1 MASVFPVIGAWWGG
15 NGARIGDGRLI
26 RKGSSSTP
34 FESAAYTV
42 GERKWTVEIT
52 YTSVNSDTQIAMRAN
67 WFLAGKQK
75 TDKQDFITT
84 WNIRAGS
91 NAAVKFEFE
100 LPTNA
105 YPMWTPSIAV
115 PGTAQD
121 ITIHN
126 FNVYETPK
134 PGIEVVA
141 TRALLGVGG
150 SMGLMSF
157 PQARVDDLVVV
168 FYASQFGN
176 TAAKP
181 PIGWA
186 SSYEKNISGRSG
198 YVAIKR
204 ISNSTEA
211 NNVKLHGDAASAAR
225 ERALCFLLRGV
236 KDFHLNPWTAG
247 SPVFKDQTQIHLV
260 AAQYHG
266 NNKTPLV
273 PWQDP
278 SEDRHY
284 STGGASTTESWSSIE
299 AGITK
304 SVKTGT
310 NALGFAWVDLIPEVP
325 EEEKKVVP
333 GVAITEGKDDNPVF
347 IYENGEERPARM
359 RAVPRGYKD
368 IGTMMITRGFLVAHR
383 GGSVSW
389 PEASIRA
396 YTNAVMFG
404 AGALEVSCQKTKDG
418 VWFLNHDRTL
428 QRVDK
433 NAPDTPVTEMTWA
446 DIQKYTTMGEPFMTV
461 EEYFA
466 AYGSSHITVLDP
478 KYSAAEW
485 QELKKFFPSDAH
497 GRIIWK
503 FSIDAGWLAG
513 QWKAD
518 GWKCW
523 GYSYPDHVT
532 DGRINEWHKPW
543 DYIGMSW
550 EASDEV
556 WRRTTAL
563 GKPVWGHICPT
574 RQAYD
579 DALAKGAIGCMVSGV
594 ANIYSESL
602 V

>member
-26 RKGSSSTP
+26 RKGSTSTP

-42 GERKWTVEIT
+42 GDRKWTVEIT
-52 YTSVNSDTQIAMRAN
+52 YTADRDTQLSMRAN
-67 WFLAGKQK
+67 WFEAGKK
-75 TDKQDFITT
+75 TTGKQDFITT
-84 WNIRAGS
+84 WNIRGGT
-91 NAAVKFEFE
+91 NAAIKFDFE
-100 LPTNA
+100 LPNNA

-126 FNVYETPK
+126 FNIYETTK
-134 PGIEVVA
+134 PGIEVVG
-141 TRALLGVGG
+141 TQALLGVGG

-157 PQARVDDLVVV
+157 PQARVDDVVVV

-176 TAAKP
+176 TAARP
-181 PIGWA
+181 PVGWG

-211 NNVKLHGDAASAAR
+211 NNVKLHGDTSSTAR

-278 SEDRHY
+278 SEERHY
-284 STGGASTTESWSSIE
+284 STGGASTTDSWSSIE

-304 SVKTGT
+304 LVKPGT
-310 NALGFAWVDLIPEVP
+310 NAFGFAWIDLLPEVP
-325 EEEKKVVP
+325 EEEQKVVP
-333 GVAITEGKDDNPVF
+333 GVAITEGKLDNPVF
-347 IYENGEERPARM
+347 IYENGKERPATM

-368 IGTMMITRGFLVAHR
+368 IGTMMITRGFLIAHR

-389 PEASIRA
+389 PEASMRA
-396 YTNAVMFG
+396 YTNAVMYG

-433 NAPDTPVTEMTWA
+433 TAPDTPVTEMTWA
-446 DIQKYTTMGEPFMTV
+446 EIKKYTTIGEPFMTV

-485 QELKKFFPSDAH
+485 QDLKKFFPTDAH

-503 FSIDAGWLAG
+503 FSIDAGWLAN
-513 QWKAD
+513 QWKSD

-523 GYSYPDHVT
+523 GYSYPDQVT

-543 DYIGMSW
+543 DYIGMSFD
-550 EASDEV
+550 ASDEV
-556 WRRTTAL
+556 WNRTTAL

-579 DALAKGAIGCMVSGV
+579 DALAKGAVGCMVSGV

>member
-1 MASVFPVIGAWWGG
+1 MASVFPVIGSWWGG

-34 FESAAYTV
+34 FENAAYTV
-42 GERKWTVEIT
+42 GDRKWTVEIT

-67 WFLAGKQK
+67 WFLANKQK

-100 LPTNA
+100 LPTNT

-141 TRALLGVGG
+141 TQALLGVGG

-157 PQARVDDLVVV
+157 PQARVDDVVVV

-176 TAAKP
+176 TAARP
-181 PIGWA
+181 PTGWG

-204 ISNSTEA
+204 ISNSTDA
-211 NNVKLHGDAASAAR
+211 NNVKLHGDMASTAR

-333 GVAITEGKDDNPVF
+333 GVAITEGKLDNPVF

-368 IGTMMITRGFLVAHR
+368 IGTMMITRGFLIAHR

-389 PEASIRA
+389 PEASMRA
-396 YTNAVMFG
+396 YTNSVMYG

-433 NAPDTPVTEMTWA
+433 SAPDTPVTEMTWA
-446 DIQKYTTMGEPFMTV
+446 EIKKYTTIGEPFMTV

-478 KYSAAEW
+478 KYSAAQW
-485 QELKKFFPSDAH
+485 QELKKFFPTDAQ

-503 FSIDAGWLAG
+503 FSIDAGWLAN
-513 QWKAD
+513 QWKSD

-523 GYSYPDHVT
+523 GYSYPDQVT

-543 DYIGMSW
+543 DYIGMTFD
-550 EASDEV
+550 ASDEV

-579 DALAKGAIGCMVSGV
+579 DALAKGAVGCMVSGV

>member
-15 NGARIGDGRLI
+15 NGARVGDGRLI

-34 FESAAYTV
+34 FESNAYPV
-42 GERKWTVEIT
+42 GDRKWTVEIT
-52 YTSVNSDTQIAMRAN
+52 YSADQDTQIAMRAN
-67 WFLAGKQK
+67 WFEAGKK
-75 TDKQDFITT
+75 TTGKQDFITT
-84 WNIRAGS
+84 WNIRGGV
-91 NAAVKFEFE
+91 NAALKFEFE
-100 LPTNA
+100 LPANA
-105 YPMWTPSIAV
+105 YPLWTPSIAV
-115 PGTAQD
+115 PGTAND

-134 PGIEVVA
+134 PGLHVHLASGSGSEANGFGGFRCIGGNTEVGD
-141 TRALLGVGG
+141 LL
-150 SMGLMSF
+150 
-157 PQARVDDLVVV
+157 VV

-176 TAAKP
+176 TKARP
-181 PIGWA
+181 PAGWDFQYTPDA
-186 SSYEKNISGRSG
+186 GGRSG
-198 YVAIKR
+198 YVAVKR
-204 ISNSTEA
+204 CTADDVGATFKFNS
-211 NNVKLHGDAASAAR
+211 DAATNAR
-225 ERALCFLLRGV
+225 ENFVVFSIGGV
-236 KDFHLNPWTAG
+236 SKYTIRQWQPNIPVLNKA
-247 SPVFKDQTQIHLV
+247 KKNLV
-260 AAQYHG
+260 AVQYHAVASRDEPVWYPEG
-266 NNKTPLV
+266 T
-273 PWQDP
+273 DP
-278 SEDRHY
+278 IAKAGKRNRGS
-284 STGGASTTESWSSIE
+284 SWSMTIG
-299 AGITK
+299 AIAN
-304 SVKTGT
+304 SVQDSYG
-310 NALGFAWVDLIPEVP
+310 ARAYAWLELEEENPAPPEV
-325 EEEKKVVP
+325 KIP
-333 GVAITEGKDDNPVF
+333 GVAITEGKTDNPVF
-347 IYENGEERPARM
+347 IYENGEERPATM
-359 RAVPRGYKD
+359 KAVPSGYRD
-368 IGTMMITRGFLVAHR
+368 IYTMIDTRGFLVAHR

-389 PEASIRA
+389 PEASMRA

-428 QRVDK
+428 KRVDPT
-433 NAPDTPVTEMTWA
+433 APDTPVTEMTWA
-446 DIQKYTTMGEPFMTV
+446 DIQKYHTIGEPFMTA

-478 KYSAAEW
+478 KYSATQW
-485 QELKKFFPSDAH
+485 QELKKFFPSDAQ

-503 FSIDAGWLAG
+503 FSIDAGWLAN

-523 GYSYPDHVT
+523 GYSYPDQVT

-543 DYIGMSW
+543 DYVGMSW

-579 DALAKGAIGCMVSGV
+579 DALAKGAVGCMVSGV

>member
-1 MASVFPVIGAWWGG
+1 
-15 NGARIGDGRLI
+15 
-26 RKGSSSTP
+26 
-34 FESAAYTV
+34 
-42 GERKWTVEIT
+42 
-52 YTSVNSDTQIAMRAN
+52 MRAN

-100 LPTNA
+100 LPTNT

-126 FNVYETPK
+126 FNIYETPK

-141 TRALLGVGG
+141 TQALLGVGG

-157 PQARVDDLVVV
+157 PQARVDDIVIV

-176 TAAKP
+176 TAARP

-204 ISNSTEA
+204 ISNSAEA
-211 NNVKLHGDAASAAR
+211 NNVKLHGDTSSTAR

-266 NNKTPLV
+266 GNKTPLV

-310 NALGFAWVDLIPEVP
+310 NALGFAWIDLLPEVP
-325 EEEKKVVP
+325 EEEQKIVP
-333 GVAITEGKDDNPVF
+333 GVAITEGKLDNPVF
-347 IYENGEERPARM
+347 IWENGEERPATM

-368 IGTMMITRGFLVAHR
+368 IGTMMITRGFLIAHR

-389 PEASIRA
+389 PEASMRA
-396 YTNAVMFG
+396 YTNAVMYG

-433 NAPDTPVTEMTWA
+433 TAPDTPVTEMTWA
-446 DIQKYTTMGEPFMTV
+446 EIKKYTTIGEPFMTV

-466 AYGSSHITVLDP
+466 SYGSSHITVLDP
-478 KYSAAEW
+478 KYSAAQW
-485 QELKKFFPSDAH
+485 QELKKFFPTDAH

-503 FSIDAGWLAG
+503 FSIDAGWLAN
-513 QWKAD
+513 QWKSD

-523 GYSYPDHVT
+523 GYSYPDQVT

-579 DALAKGAIGCMVSGV
+579 DALAKGAVGCMVSGV

>member
-15 NGARIGDGRLI
+15 NGARVGDGRLI

-42 GERKWTVEIT
+42 GDRKWTVEIT
-52 YTSVNSDTQIAMRAN
+52 YTADRDTQLAMRVN
-67 WFLAGKQK
+67 WFQAGKQK

-84 WNIRAGS
+84 WNIRGGT
-91 NAAVKFEFE
+91 NAAIKFDFE
-100 LPTNA
+100 LPNNA

-126 FNVYETPK
+126 FNIYETPK
-134 PGIEVVA
+134 PGIEVIA
-141 TRALLGVGG
+141 TQALLGVGG

-157 PQARVDDLVVV
+157 PQARVDDVVVV

-176 TAAKP
+176 TAARP
-181 PIGWA
+181 PLGWG

-211 NNVKLHGDAASAAR
+211 NNVKLHGDTTSTAR

-266 NNKTPLV
+266 NNKTPIV
-273 PWQDP
+273 PWQGP
-278 SEDRHY
+278 SEERHY

-304 SVKTGT
+304 SVKAGT
-310 NALGFAWVDLIPEVP
+310 NAHGFAWVDLLPEVP
-325 EEEKKVVP
+325 EEEQKVVP
-333 GVAITEGKDDNPVF
+333 GVAITEGKLDNPVF
-347 IYENGEERPARM
+347 IYENGEERPATM
-359 RAVPRGYKD
+359 KAVPRGYKD
-368 IGTMMITRGFLVAHR
+368 IGTMMITRGFLIAHR

-389 PEASIRA
+389 PEASMRA
-396 YTNAVMFG
+396 YTNAVMYG

-428 QRVDK
+428 QRVDAT
-433 NAPDTPVTEMTWA
+433 APDTPVTEMTWA
-446 DIQKYTTMGEPFMTV
+446 DIQKYHTIGEPFMTV
-461 EEYFA
+461 EEYFS

-478 KYSAAEW
+478 KYSAVQW
-485 QELKKFFPSDAH
+485 QELKKFFPTDAQ

-503 FSIDAGWLAG
+503 FSIDAGWLAN
-513 QWKAD
+513 QWKSD

-523 GYSYPDHVT
+523 GYSYPDQVT

-556 WRRTTAL
+556 WNRTTAL

>member
-52 YTSVNSDTQIAMRAN
+52 YTSANSDTQIAMRAN

-115 PGTAQD
+115 PSTAQD

-126 FNVYETPK
+126 FNVYESPK
-134 PGIEVVA
+134 PGVEVVA
-141 TRALLGVGG
+141 TQALLGVGG

-204 ISNSTEA
+204 IANSTEA
-211 NNVKLHGDAASAAR
+211 NNVKLHGDTVSTAR

-247 SPVFKDQTQIHLV
+247 SPVFKDQTQVHLV

-266 NNKTPLV
+266 NNKTPIV

-278 SEDRHY
+278 SEERHY

-347 IYENGEERPARM
+347 IYENGEERPATM

-368 IGTMMITRGFLVAHR
+368 IGTMMITRGFLIAHR

-433 NAPDTPVTEMTWA
+433 TAPDTPVTEMTWA

-478 KYSAAEW
+478 KYSAIQW

-503 FSIDAGWLAG
+503 FSVDAGWLAN

-523 GYSYPDHVT
+523 GYSYPDQVT

-543 DYIGMSW
+543 DYVGMTFD
-550 EASDEV
+550 ASDEV

-574 RQAYD
+574 RDAYD
-579 DALAKGAIGCMVSGV
+579 QAMAKGAIGCMVSGV

>member
-1 MASVFPVIGAWWGG
+1 MASVFPVIGTWWGG

-42 GERKWTVEIT
+42 GDRKWTVEIT
-52 YTSVNSDTQIAMRAN
+52 YTADRDTQLAMRAN
-67 WFLAGKQK
+67 WFQAGKQK

-84 WNIRAGS
+84 WNIRGGT
-91 NAAVKFEFE
+91 NAAIKFDFE
-100 LPTNA
+100 LPNNA

-126 FNVYETPK
+126 FNIYETPK
-134 PGIEVVA
+134 PGIEVVS
-141 TRALLGVGG
+141 TQALLGVGG

-157 PQARVDDLVVV
+157 PQARVDDVVVV

-176 TAAKP
+176 TAARP
-181 PIGWA
+181 PIGWG

-211 NNVKLHGDAASAAR
+211 NNVKLHGDTTSTAR

-310 NALGFAWVDLIPEVP
+310 NALGFAWVDLTPEVP

-333 GVAITEGKDDNPVF
+333 GVAITEGKVDNPVF
-347 IYENGEERPARM
+347 IYENGEERPATM

-368 IGTMMITRGFLVAHR
+368 IGTMMITRGFLIAHR

-389 PEASIRA
+389 PEASMRA
-396 YTNAVMFG
+396 YTNSVMFG

-433 NAPDTPVTEMTWA
+433 SAPDTPVTEMTWTE
-446 DIQKYTTMGEPFMTV
+446 IQKYHTIGEPFMTV

-466 AYGSSHITVLDP
+466 SYGSSHITVLDP
-478 KYSAAEW
+478 KYSAAQW
-485 QELKKFFPSDAH
+485 QGLKKFFPSDAH
-497 GRIIWK
+497 GRIVWK

-523 GYSYPDHVT
+523 GYSYPDQVT

-543 DYIGMSW
+543 DYVGMSW
-550 EASDEV
+550 EASDDV
-556 WRRTTAL
+556 WRRTIAL
-563 GKPVWGHICPT
+563 GKPVWAHICPT
-574 RQAYD
+574 RDAYD
-579 DALAKGAIGCMVSGV
+579 QALAKGAIGCMVSGV

>member
-42 GERKWTVEIT
+42 GERKWTAEIT

-67 WFLAGKQK
+67 WFLANKQK
-75 TDKQDFITT
+75 ADKQDFITT

-100 LPTNA
+100 LPENT
-105 YPMWTPSIAV
+105 YPMWTPSITV

-141 TRALLGVGG
+141 TQALLGVGG

-157 PQARVDDLVVV
+157 TQARVDDVVVV

-176 TAAKP
+176 TAARP
-181 PIGWA
+181 PVGWG

-211 NNVKLHGDAASAAR
+211 NNVKLHGDTTSTAR

-310 NALGFAWVDLIPEVP
+310 NALGFAWVDLLPEVP
-325 EEEKKVVP
+325 EEEQKIVP
-333 GVAITEGKDDNPVF
+333 GVAITEGKLDNHVF
-347 IYENGEERPARM
+347 IYENGEERPATM
-359 RAVPRGYKD
+359 KAVPRGYKD

-389 PEASIRA
+389 PEASMRA
-396 YTNAVMFG
+396 YTNSVMFG

-433 NAPDTPVTEMTWA
+433 TAPATPVTEMTWA
-446 DIQKYTTMGEPFMTV
+446 EIQKYTTIGEPFVTV

-523 GYSYPDHVT
+523 GYSYPDQVT

-543 DYIGMSW
+543 DYVGMSW

-556 WRRTTAL
+556 WRRTLAL
-563 GKPVWGHICPT
+563 GKPVWAHICPT
-574 RQAYD
+574 RDAYD
-579 DALAKGAIGCMVSGV
+579 QGLAKGAIGCMVSGV

>member
-42 GERKWTVEIT
+42 GDRKWTVEIT
-52 YTSVNSDTQIAMRAN
+52 YTADRDTQLAMRAN
-67 WFLAGKQK
+67 WFQAGKQK

-84 WNIRAGS
+84 WNIRGGT
-91 NAAVKFEFE
+91 NAAIKFDFE
-100 LPTNA
+100 LPNNA

-121 ITIHN
+121 LTIHN

-141 TRALLGVGG
+141 TQALLGVGG

-157 PQARVDDLVVV
+157 PQARVDDVVVV

-176 TAAKP
+176 TAARP
-181 PIGWA
+181 PVGWG

-204 ISNSTEA
+204 IANSTEA
-211 NNVKLHGDAASAAR
+211 NNVKLHGDMASTAR

-310 NALGFAWVDLIPEVP
+310 NALGFAWVDLLPEVP

-333 GVAITEGKDDNPVF
+333 GVAITEGKVDNPVF
-347 IYENGEERPARM
+347 IYENGEERPATM
-359 RAVPRGYKD
+359 KAVPRGYKD
-368 IGTMMITRGFLVAHR
+368 IGTMMITRGFLIAHR

-389 PEASIRA
+389 PEASMRA
-396 YTNAVMFG
+396 YTNAVMYG

-433 NAPDTPVTEMTWA
+433 SAPDTPVTEMTWA
-446 DIQKYTTMGEPFMTV
+446 EIKKYTTIGEPFMTV

-485 QELKKFFPSDAH
+485 QDLKKFFPTDAQ

-503 FSIDAGWLAG
+503 FSIDAGWLAN

-523 GYSYPDHVT
+523 GYSYPDQVT

-563 GKPVWGHICPT
+563 GKPVWAHICST

-579 DALAKGAIGCMVSGV
+579 DGLAKGAIGCMVSGV

>member
-1 MASVFPVIGAWWGG
+1 MASVFPVIGSWWGG
-15 NGARIGDGRLI
+15 NGARVGDGRLI

-34 FESAAYTV
+34 FESSAYTV

-52 YTSVNSDTQIAMRAN
+52 YSADQDTQIAMRAN
-67 WFLAGKQK
+67 WFEAGNK
-75 TDKQDFITT
+75 TTGKQDFITT
-84 WNIRAGS
+84 WNIRGGDNSAI
-91 NAAVKFEFE
+91 KFEFE

-105 YPMWTPSIAV
+105 YPLWAPSIAV
-115 PGTAQD
+115 PGTAND

-126 FNVYETPK
+126 FNAYETPK
-134 PGIEVVA
+134 PGLKVNLSGGRGSESNGFG
-141 TRALLGVGG
+141 TYYLLGSRAKVG
-150 SMGLMSF
+150 
-157 PQARVDDLVVV
+157 DLLVV
-168 FYASQFGN
+168 FYASQYGS
-176 TAAKP
+176 TKARP
-181 PIGWA
+181 PAGWDFKYTSDA
-186 SSYEKNISGRSG
+186 GGRSG
-198 YVAIKR
+198 YIAVKRCTQEDLDKNIKF
-204 ISNSTEA
+204 NSDSPT
-211 NNVKLHGDAASAAR
+211 DAR
-225 ERALCFLLRGV
+225 ENFILYSIEGV
-236 KDFHLNPWTAG
+236 SNYT
-247 SPVFKDQTQIHLV
+247 IHQWQPSIPTLDTSKKNLV
-260 AAQYHG
+260 AVQYHA
-266 NNKTPLV
+266 
-273 PWQDP
+273 
-278 SEDRHY
+278 Y
-284 STGGASTTESWSSIE
+284 SSTKEPVWYPPEAQNVTTGGNRVTNGSWSLTIG
-299 AGITK
+299 AIAN
-304 SVKTGT
+304 SVKETFG
-310 NALGFAWVDLIPEVP
+310 ARAYAWVEL
-325 EEEKKVVP
+325 EESNPVQPKPQAP
-333 GVAITEGKDDNPVF
+333 GVEVVGSATTNLVF
-347 IYENGEERPARM
+347 VYQNGEERPATM
-359 RAVPRGYKD
+359 RAVPLGYKD
-368 IGTMMITRGFLVAHR
+368 IGTMMITRGFLIAHR

-389 PEASIRA
+389 PEASMRA

-428 QRVDK
+428 KRVDST
-433 NAPDTPVTEMTWA
+433 APDTPVTEMTWA
-446 DIQKYTTMGEPFMTV
+446 DIQKYHTIGEPFMTV

-478 KYSAAEW
+478 KYSAAQW
-485 QELKKFFPSDAH
+485 QELKKFFPTDAQ

-503 FSIDAGWLAG
+503 FSIDAGWLAN
-513 QWKAD
+513 QWKSD

-579 DALAKGAIGCMVSGV
+579 DSLAKGAIGCMVSGV

>member
-1 MASVFPVIGAWWGG
+1 MASVFPVIGAWWGS
-15 NGARIGDGRLI
+15 NGARVGDGRLI

-34 FESAAYTV
+34 FESSAYTV
-42 GERKWTVEIT
+42 GERKWTAEIT
-52 YTSVNSDTQIAMRAN
+52 YSADQDTQIAMRAN
-67 WFLAGKQK
+67 WFEANKQK
-75 TDKQDFITT
+75 TDKQDFIAT

-91 NAAVKFEFE
+91 NAAIKFEFE

-141 TRALLGVGG
+141 TQALLGVGG

-157 PQARVDDLVVV
+157 PQARVDDIVVV

-176 TAAKP
+176 TAARP
-181 PIGWA
+181 PIGWG

-211 NNVKLHGDAASAAR
+211 NNVKLHGDTSSTAR

-266 NNKTPLV
+266 NNKTPIV

-278 SEDRHY
+278 SEERHY
-284 STGGASTTESWSSIE
+284 STGGASTTDSWSSIE

-310 NALGFAWVDLIPEVP
+310 NAFGFAWVDLLPEVP
-325 EEEKKVVP
+325 EEEQKVVP
-333 GVAITEGKDDNPVF
+333 GVAITEGKPDNPVF
-347 IYENGEERPARM
+347 IYENGEERPATM
-359 RAVPRGYKD
+359 KAVPRGYKD
-368 IGTMMITRGFLVAHR
+368 IGTMMITRGFLIAHR

-389 PEASIRA
+389 PEASMRA
-396 YTNAVMFG
+396 YTNSVMYG

-433 NAPDTPVTEMTWA
+433 SAPDTPVTEMTWA
-446 DIQKYTTMGEPFMTV
+446 EIQKYTTIGEPFMTV

-485 QELKKFFPSDAH
+485 QELKKFFPTDAQ

-503 FSIDAGWLAG
+503 FSIDAGWLAN
-513 QWKAD
+513 QWKSD

-579 DALAKGAIGCMVSGV
+579 DSLAKGAVGCMVSGV

>member
-34 FESAAYTV
+34 FENAAYTV
-42 GERKWTVEIT
+42 GDRKWTAEIT

-67 WFLAGKQK
+67 WFLANKQK

-105 YPMWTPSIAV
+105 YQMWTPSIAV

-134 PGIEVVA
+134 PGVEVVA
-141 TRALLGVGG
+141 TQAILGVGG

-157 PQARVDDLVVV
+157 PQARVDDVVVV

-176 TAAKP
+176 TAARP
-181 PIGWA
+181 PVGWG

-211 NNVKLHGDAASAAR
+211 NNIKLHGDTTSTAR

-310 NALGFAWVDLIPEVP
+310 NAHGFAWVDLLPEVS

-333 GVAITEGKDDNPVF
+333 GVAIAEGKTDNPVF
-347 IYENGEERPARM
+347 IYENGEERPAMM

-368 IGTMMITRGFLVAHR
+368 IGTMMITRGFLIAHR

-433 NAPDTPVTEMTWA
+433 TAPNTPVTEMTWA
-446 DIQKYTTMGEPFMTV
+446 EIKKYTTIGEPFMTV

-485 QELKKFFPSDAH
+485 QDLKKFFPTDAH

-503 FSIDAGWLAG
+503 FSIDAGWLAN
-513 QWKAD
+513 QWKSD

-523 GYSYPDHVT
+523 GYSYPDQVT

-543 DYIGMSW
+543 DYVGMTFD
-550 EASDEV
+550 ASDEV
-556 WRRTTAL
+556 WRRTTTL

-574 RQAYD
+574 RDAYD
-579 DALAKGAIGCMVSGV
+579 QAMAKGAIGCMVSGV

>member
-42 GERKWTVEIT
+42 GERKWTAEIT
-52 YTSVNSDTQIAMRAN
+52 YTSAMSDTQLAMRAN
-67 WFLAGKQK
+67 WFLANKQK

-100 LPTNA
+100 LPVNT

-134 PGIEVVA
+134 PGVEVVA
-141 TRALLGVGG
+141 TQALLGVGG

-211 NNVKLHGDAASAAR
+211 NNVKLHGDMASTAR

-247 SPVFKDQTQIHLV
+247 SPVFKDQTQLHLV

-266 NNKTPLV
+266 NNKTPIV

-347 IYENGEERPARM
+347 IYENGEERPATM

-368 IGTMMITRGFLVAHR
+368 IGTMMITRGFLIAHR

-433 NAPDTPVTEMTWA
+433 TAPDTPVTEMTWA

-478 KYSAAEW
+478 KYSAVQW

-503 FSIDAGWLAG
+503 FSVDAGWLAN

-523 GYSYPDHVT
+523 GYSYPDQVT

-543 DYIGMSW
+543 DYVGMTFD
-550 EASDEV
+550 ASDEV

-574 RQAYD
+574 RDAYD
-579 DALAKGAIGCMVSGV
+579 QAMAKGAIGCMVSGV

>member
-1 MASVFPVIGAWWGG
+1 M
-15 NGARIGDGRLI
+15 N
-26 RKGSSSTP
+26 T
-34 FESAAYTV
+34 
-42 GERKWTVEIT
+42 
-52 YTSVNSDTQIAMRAN
+52 
-67 WFLAGKQK
+67 
-75 TDKQDFITT
+75 
-84 WNIRAGS
+84 
-91 NAAVKFEFE
+91 
-100 LPTNA
+100 

-141 TRALLGVGG
+141 TKALLGVGG

-157 PQARVDDLVVV
+157 PQARVNDVVVV

-176 TAAKP
+176 TAARP
-181 PIGWA
+181 PIGWG

-211 NNVKLHGDAASAAR
+211 NNVKLHGDTASTAR

-247 SPVFKDQTQIHLV
+247 SPVFNDQTQIHLV

-278 SEDRHY
+278 SEERHY

-310 NALGFAWVDLIPEVP
+310 NAFGFAWVDLLPEVP
-325 EEEKKVVP
+325 EEEQKIVP
-333 GVAITEGKDDNPVF
+333 GVAITEGKLDNPVF
-347 IYENGEERPARM
+347 IYENGEERPATM
-359 RAVPRGYKD
+359 KAVPRGYKD
-368 IGTMMITRGFLVAHR
+368 IGTMMITRGFLIAHR

-389 PEASIRA
+389 PEASMRA
-396 YTNAVMFG
+396 YTNSVMYG

-433 NAPDTPVTEMTWA
+433 TAPATPVTEMTWA
-446 DIQKYTTMGEPFMTV
+446 EIQRYTTIGEPFMTV

-485 QELKKFFPSDAH
+485 QELKKFFPSDAQ

-503 FSIDAGWLAG
+503 FSIDAGWLVN
-513 QWKAD
+513 QWKSD

-563 GKPVWGHICPT
+563 GKPVWAHICPT

-579 DALAKGAIGCMVSGV
+579 DGLAKGAIGCMVSGV

>member
-15 NGARIGDGRLI
+15 SGARVGDGRLV

-34 FESAAYTV
+34 FESSAYTV
-42 GERKWTVEIT
+42 GDRKWTVEIT
-52 YTSVNSDTQIAMRAN
+52 YSADQDTQIAMRAN
-67 WFLAGKQK
+67 WFEVGKK
-75 TDKQDFITT
+75 TTGKQDFITT
-84 WNIRAGS
+84 WNIRGGV
-91 NAAVKFEFE
+91 NAALKFEFE

-105 YPMWTPSIAV
+105 YPLWTPSIAV
-115 PGTAQD
+115 PGTAND

-141 TRALLGVGG
+141 TQSILGTGG
-150 SMGLMSF
+150 NMGLLSF
-157 PQARVDDLVVV
+157 PQAKVDDLVVV

-181 PIGWA
+181 PLRWA
-186 SSYEKNISGRSG
+186 SSVEKNVNGRSG

-204 ISNSTEA
+204 VTNVSEVT
-211 NNVKLHGDAASAAR
+211 NVKLHGDTTTTAR

-236 KDFHLNPWTAG
+236 KDFYPNGWTAG
-247 SPVFKDQTQIHLV
+247 TPVFQNEKFIHLV

-266 NNKTPLV
+266 NNKTPLD

-304 SVKTGT
+304 TVKHGT
-310 NALGFAWVDLIPEVP
+310 NALGFAWVDLIPLAE
-325 EEEKKVVP
+325 EEEKKVVH
-333 GVAITEGKDDNPVF
+333 GVAIAEGKTDNPVF
-347 IYENGEERPARM
+347 IYENGEERPATM

-368 IGTMMITRGFLVAHR
+368 IGTMMITRGFLIAHR

-389 PEASIRA
+389 PEASMRA

-428 QRVDK
+428 KRVDPT
-433 NAPDTPVTEMTWA
+433 APDTPVTEMTWA
-446 DIQKYTTMGEPFMTV
+446 DIQKYHTIGEPFMTV

-478 KYSAAEW
+478 KYSATEW
-485 QELKKFFPSDAH
+485 QDLKKFFPTDAH

-503 FSIDAGWLAG
+503 FSIDAGWLAN

-523 GYSYPDHVT
+523 GYSYPDQVT

-556 WRRTTAL
+556 WRQTIAL

-574 RQAYD
+574 RDAYD
-579 DALAKGAIGCMVSGV
+579 QAMAKGAIGCMVSGV

>member
-1 MASVFPVIGAWWGG
+1 MASVFPVIGSWWGG
-15 NGARIGDGRLI
+15 NGARVGDGRLL

-34 FESAAYTV
+34 FESSAYTV

-52 YTSVNSDTQIAMRAN
+52 YSADQDTQIAMRAN
-67 WFLAGKQK
+67 WFEAGKK
-75 TDKQDFITT
+75 TTGKQDFITT
-84 WNIRAGS
+84 WNIRGGA
-91 NAAVKFEFE
+91 NAALRFDFE
-100 LPTNA
+100 LPANA
-105 YPMWTPSIAV
+105 YPLWTPSIAV
-115 PGTAQD
+115 PGTAND

-141 TRALLGVGG
+141 AQSLLGVGG

-186 SSYEKNISGRSG
+186 SSVEKNVSGRSG
-198 YVAIKR
+198 YIAIKR

-211 NNVKLHGDAASAAR
+211 NNVKLHGDTTTTAR

-236 KDFHLNPWTAG
+236 KDFFINPWTSG
-247 SPVFKDQTQIHLV
+247 TPILKDDTHIHLV

-278 SEDRHY
+278 SEKRHY

-299 AGITK
+299 AGITNN
-304 SVKTGT
+304 VKQGT
-310 NALGFAWVDLIPEVP
+310 NALGFAWVDLTPLVEEVP
-325 EEEKKVVP
+325 QKVVP
-333 GVAITEGKDDNPVF
+333 GVAITEGKLDNPVF
-347 IYENGEERPARM
+347 IYENGEERPVTM
-359 RAVPRGYKD
+359 KAVPRGYKD
-368 IGTMMITRGFLVAHR
+368 IGTMMITRGFLIAHR

-433 NAPDTPVTEMTWA
+433 TAPSTPVTEMTWA
-446 DIQKYTTMGEPFMTV
+446 EIQKYTTVGEPFVTV

-503 FSIDAGWLAG
+503 FSIDAGWLVN
-513 QWKAD
+513 QWKSD

-523 GYSYPDHVT
+523 GYSYPDQVT

-579 DALAKGAIGCMVSGV
+579 DALAKGAVGCMVSGV

>member
-1 MASVFPVIGAWWGG
+1 MASVFPVIGNWWGG
-15 NGARIGDGRLI
+15 NGARVGDGRLI

-34 FESAAYTV
+34 FESSAYTV
-42 GERKWTVEIT
+42 GDRKWTVEIT
-52 YTSVNSDTQIAMRAN
+52 YSADQDTQIAMRAN
-67 WFLAGKQK
+67 WFEAGKK
-75 TDKQDFITT
+75 TTGKQDFITT
-84 WNIRAGS
+84 WNVRGGA
-91 NAAVKFEFE
+91 NAALRFEFE

-105 YPMWTPSIAV
+105 YPLWTPSIAV
-115 PGTAQD
+115 PSTAND

-126 FNVYETPK
+126 FNIYETPK
-134 PGIEVVA
+134 PGLKVNLSGGRGSEA
-141 TRALLGVGG
+141 NGFGTYFLLGSRAKVG
-150 SMGLMSF
+150 
-157 PQARVDDLVVV
+157 DLLVV

-176 TAAKP
+176 TKARP
-181 PIGWA
+181 PAGWDFKYTSDA
-186 SSYEKNISGRSG
+186 GGRSG
-198 YVAIKR
+198 YIAIKR
-204 ISNSTEA
+204 CTQEDLDQNIKFNSDSPTEA
-211 NNVKLHGDAASAAR
+211 RENFILYSIEGVSSYTIHQWQPGIPTLDAS
-225 ERALCFLLRGV
+225 
-236 KDFHLNPWTAG
+236 KKN
-247 SPVFKDQTQIHLV
+247 LV
-260 AAQYHG
+260 AVQYHAYSSTKEPVWYPPEAQYI
-266 NNKTPLV
+266 T
-273 PWQDP
+273 
-278 SEDRHY
+278 
-284 STGGASTTESWSSIE
+284 TGGKRVTNGPWSLIIG
-299 AGITK
+299 AMAN
-304 SVKTGT
+304 SVKATFG
-310 NALGFAWVDLIPEVP
+310 ARAYAWVEL
-325 EEEKKVVP
+325 EESNPVQPKPQVP
-333 GVAITEGKDDNPVF
+333 GVEVVGSATSNLVF
-347 IYENGEERPARM
+347 IYQNGEERPATM

-368 IGTMMITRGFLVAHR
+368 IGTMMITRGFLIAHR

-389 PEASIRA
+389 PEASMRA

-433 NAPDTPVTEMTWA
+433 SAPDTPVTEMTWA
-446 DIQKYTTMGEPFMTV
+446 EIKKYTTIGEPFMTV

-466 AYGSSHITVLDP
+466 SYGSSHITVLDP
-478 KYSAAEW
+478 KYSATEW
-485 QELKKFFPSDAH
+485 QELKKFFPTDAH

-523 GYSYPDHVT
+523 GYSYPDQVT

-579 DALAKGAIGCMVSGV
+579 DALAKGAVGCMVSGV

>member
-15 NGARIGDGRLI
+15 NGARVGDGRLI

-42 GERKWTVEIT
+42 GDRKWTVEIT
-52 YTSVNSDTQIAMRAN
+52 YTADRDTQLAMRVN
-67 WFLAGKQK
+67 WFQAGKQK

-84 WNIRAGS
+84 WNIRGGT
-91 NAAVKFEFE
+91 NAAIKFDFE
-100 LPTNA
+100 LPNNA

-126 FNVYETPK
+126 FNIYETPK
-134 PGIEVVA
+134 PGIEVIA
-141 TRALLGVGG
+141 TQALLGVGG

-157 PQARVDDLVVV
+157 PQARVDDVVVV

-176 TAAKP
+176 TAARP
-181 PIGWA
+181 PLGWG

-211 NNVKLHGDAASAAR
+211 NNVKLHGDTTSTAR

-266 NNKTPLV
+266 NNKTPIV
-273 PWQDP
+273 PWQGP
-278 SEDRHY
+278 SEERHY

-304 SVKTGT
+304 SVKAGT
-310 NALGFAWVDLIPEVP
+310 NAHGFAWVDLLPEVP
-325 EEEKKVVP
+325 EEEQKVVP
-333 GVAITEGKDDNPVF
+333 GVAITEGKLDNPVF
-347 IYENGEERPARM
+347 IYENGEERPATM
-359 RAVPRGYKD
+359 KAVPRGYKD
-368 IGTMMITRGFLVAHR
+368 IGTMMITRGFLIAHR

-389 PEASIRA
+389 PEASMRA
-396 YTNAVMFG
+396 YTNAVMYG

-428 QRVDK
+428 QRVDST
-433 NAPDTPVTEMTWA
+433 APDTPVTEMTWA
-446 DIQKYTTMGEPFMTV
+446 DIQKYHTIGEPFMTV
-461 EEYFA
+461 EEYFS

-478 KYSAAEW
+478 KYSAVQW
-485 QELKKFFPSDAH
+485 QELKKFFPTDAQ

-503 FSIDAGWLAG
+503 FSIDAGWLAN
-513 QWKAD
+513 QWKSD

-523 GYSYPDHVT
+523 GYSYPDQVT

-556 WRRTTAL
+556 WNRTTAL

>member
-1 MASVFPVIGAWWGG
+1 MDSVFPVIGAWWGG
-15 NGARIGDGRLI
+15 NGARVGDGRLI

-52 YTSVNSDTQIAMRAN
+52 YSADNDTQLAMRAN
-67 WFLAGKQK
+67 WFEAGKK
-75 TDKQDFITT
+75 TTGKQDFITT
-84 WNIRAGS
+84 WNIRGGA
-91 NAAVKFEFE
+91 NAAIKFEFG

-105 YPMWTPSIAV
+105 YPLWTPSIAV
-115 PGTAQD
+115 PGTAND

-126 FNVYETPK
+126 FNIYETPK
-134 PGIEVVA
+134 PGLHVHLASGSGSEANGFGTFRFVASTTEVGD
-141 TRALLGVGG
+141 LL
-150 SMGLMSF
+150 
-157 PQARVDDLVVV
+157 VV

-176 TAAKP
+176 TKARP
-181 PIGWA
+181 PSGWDFQYTSDA
-186 SSYEKNISGRSG
+186 GGRSG
-198 YVAIKR
+198 YVAVKR
-204 ISNSTEA
+204 CTADDVGATFKFNSDDTT
-211 NNVKLHGDAASAAR
+211 NAR
-225 ERALCFLLRGV
+225 ENFVVFAIGGVSNYKIHQWQPGIPAL
-236 KDFHLNPWTAG
+236 KSDKKN
-247 SPVFKDQTQIHLV
+247 LV
-260 AAQYHG
+260 AVQYHAVASRYEPVWYPPG
-266 NNKTPLV
+266 T
-273 PWQDP
+273 DP
-278 SEDRHY
+278 IAR
-284 STGGASTTESWSSIE
+284 GGKRNRGTSWSMTIG
-299 AGITK
+299 AVAN
-304 SVKTGT
+304 SVKESYGARAYAWLELEET
-310 NALGFAWVDLIPEVP
+310 NPAPPEINI
-325 EEEKKVVP
+325 P
-333 GVAITEGKDDNPVF
+333 GVEIHDVGSSNPV
-347 IYENGEERPARM
+347 YVYHNGELSPASM
-359 RAVPRGYKD
+359 RAVPMGYRD
-368 IGTMMITRGFLVAHR
+368 IFTMIDTHGFLIAHR

-433 NAPDTPVTEMTWA
+433 SAPDTPVTEMTWA
-446 DIQKYTTMGEPFMTV
+446 EIQKFTTIGEPFMTV

-478 KYSAAEW
+478 KYSAVQWE
-485 QELKKFFPSDAH
+485 ELKKFFPSDAH

-503 FSIDAGWLAG
+503 FSIDAGWLAN
-513 QWKAD
+513 QWKSD

-523 GYSYPDHVT
+523 GYSYPDQVT

-543 DYIGMSW
+543 DYIGMAFD
-550 EASDEV
+550 ASDEV
-556 WRRTTAL
+556 WNRTTAI

-579 DALAKGAIGCMVSGV
+579 DALAKGAVGCMVSGV

>member
-15 NGARIGDGRLI
+15 NGARVGDGRLI

-34 FESAAYTV
+34 FESNAYQV
-42 GERKWTVEIT
+42 GDRKWTVEIT
-52 YTSVNSDTQIAMRAN
+52 YSADQDTQIAMRAN
-67 WFLAGKQK
+67 WFEAGKK
-75 TDKQDFITT
+75 TTGKQDFITT
-84 WNIRAGS
+84 WNIRGGV
-91 NAAVKFEFE
+91 NAALKFEFE
-100 LPTNA
+100 LPANA
-105 YPMWTPSIAV
+105 YPLWTPSIAV
-115 PGTAQD
+115 PGTAND

-134 PGIEVVA
+134 PGLHVHLASGSGSEANGFGGFRFIGGNAEVGD
-141 TRALLGVGG
+141 LL
-150 SMGLMSF
+150 
-157 PQARVDDLVVV
+157 VV

-176 TAAKP
+176 TKARP
-181 PIGWA
+181 PAGWDFQYTPDA
-186 SSYEKNISGRSG
+186 GGRSG
-198 YVAIKR
+198 YVAVKR
-204 ISNSTEA
+204 CTADDVGATFKFNS
-211 NNVKLHGDAASAAR
+211 DAATNAR
-225 ERALCFLLRGV
+225 ENFVVFSIGGV
-236 KDFHLNPWTAG
+236 SKYTIRQWQPNIPVLNKA
-247 SPVFKDQTQIHLV
+247 KKNLV
-260 AAQYHG
+260 AVQYHAVASRDEPVWYPEG
-266 NNKTPLV
+266 T
-273 PWQDP
+273 DP
-278 SEDRHY
+278 IAKAGKRNRGS
-284 STGGASTTESWSSIE
+284 SWSMTIG
-299 AGITK
+299 AIAN
-304 SVKTGT
+304 SVQDSYG
-310 NALGFAWVDLIPEVP
+310 ARAYAWLELEEENPAPPEV
-325 EEEKKVVP
+325 KIP
-333 GVAITEGKDDNPVF
+333 GVAITEGKTDNPVF
-347 IYENGEERPARM
+347 IYENGEERPATM
-359 RAVPRGYKD
+359 KAVPSGYRD
-368 IGTMMITRGFLVAHR
+368 IYTMIDTRGFLVAHR

-389 PEASIRA
+389 PEASMRA

-428 QRVDK
+428 KRVDPT
-433 NAPDTPVTEMTWA
+433 APETPVTEMTWA
-446 DIQKYTTMGEPFMTV
+446 DIQKYHTIGEPFMTV

-478 KYSAAEW
+478 KYSAADW
-485 QELKKFFPSDAH
+485 QDLKKFFPPDAH

-503 FSIDAGWLAG
+503 FSIDAGWLAN
-513 QWKAD
+513 QWKSD

-523 GYSYPDHVT
+523 GYSYPDQVT

>member
-26 RKGSSSTP
+26 LKGSSSTP

-42 GERKWTVEIT
+42 GDRKWTVEIT
-52 YTSVNSDTQIAMRAN
+52 YSADQDTQIAMRAN
-67 WFLAGKQK
+67 WFLANKQK
-75 TDKQDFITT
+75 TDKQDVITT
-84 WNIRAGS
+84 WDIRAGS

-100 LPTNA
+100 LPTNT

-134 PGIEVVA
+134 PGLIVNLSGGRGSEA
-141 TRALLGVGG
+141 KGFGTYYLLGDKAKVG
-150 SMGLMSF
+150 
-157 PQARVDDLVVV
+157 DLLVV
-168 FYASQFGN
+168 FYASQYGN
-176 TAAKP
+176 TKARP
-181 PIGWA
+181 PAGWDFKYTSDA
-186 SSYEKNISGRSG
+186 GGRSG
-198 YVAIKR
+198 YIAVKRCTAEDLDKNIKF
-204 ISNSTEA
+204 NSDSPTQ
-211 NNVKLHGDAASAAR
+211 AR
-225 ERALCFLLRGV
+225 ENFILYSIEGV
-236 KDFHLNPWTAG
+236 SNYT
-247 SPVFKDQTQIHLV
+247 IHQWQPGIPTLDASKKNLV
-260 AAQYHG
+260 AVQYHA
-266 NNKTPLV
+266 
-273 PWQDP
+273 
-278 SEDRHY
+278 Y
-284 STGGASTTESWSSIE
+284 SSTKEPVWYPPEAQNVTTGGKRATNGPWSLTIG
-299 AGITK
+299 AIAN
-304 SVKTGT
+304 SVKETFG
-310 NALGFAWVDLIPEVP
+310 ARAYAWVEL
-325 EEEKKVVP
+325 EESNPVQPKPQVP
-333 GVAITEGKDDNPVF
+333 GVEVVDSGSSNLVF
-347 IYENGEERPARM
+347 VYQNGEERPATM
-359 RAVPRGYKD
+359 KAVPRGYKD

-389 PEASIRA
+389 PEASMRA

-433 NAPDTPVTEMTWA
+433 SAPSTPVTEMTWA
-446 DIQKYTTMGEPFMTV
+446 EIKKYTTIGEPFLTV

-478 KYSAAEW
+478 KYSAAQW
-485 QELKKFFPSDAH
+485 QELKKFFPTDAQ

-503 FSIDAGWLAG
+503 FSIDAGWLAN
-513 QWKAD
+513 QWKTD

-523 GYSYPDHVT
+523 GYSYPDQVT

-579 DALAKGAIGCMVSGV
+579 DALAKGAVGCMVSGV

>member
-1 MASVFPVIGAWWGG
+1 MDSVFPVIGAWWGG

-52 YTSVNSDTQIAMRAN
+52 YTSAMSDTQLAMRAN
-67 WFLAGKQK
+67 WFLANKQK

-100 LPTNA
+100 LPTNT

-134 PGIEVVA
+134 PGIEVIA
-141 TRALLGVGG
+141 TQALLGVGG

-157 PQARVDDLVVV
+157 PQARVDDVVVV

-176 TAAKP
+176 TAARP
-181 PIGWA
+181 PIGWG

-198 YVAIKR
+198 YIAIKR

-211 NNVKLHGDAASAAR
+211 NNVKLHGDTTSTAR

-266 NNKTPLV
+266 NNKTQIV

-278 SEDRHY
+278 SEERHY
-284 STGGASTTESWSSIE
+284 STGGASTTDSWSSIE

-304 SVKTGT
+304 SVMSGT
-310 NALGFAWVDLIPEVP
+310 NALGFAWVDLLPEIP

-333 GVAITEGKDDNPVF
+333 GVAISEGKLDNPVF
-347 IYENGEERPARM
+347 IYENGEERPATM
-359 RAVPRGYKD
+359 KAVPRGYKD
-368 IGTMMITRGFLVAHR
+368 IGTMMITRGFLIAHR

-389 PEASIRA
+389 PEASMRA
-396 YTNAVMFG
+396 YTNAVMYG

-433 NAPDTPVTEMTWA
+433 SAPDTPVTEMTWA
-446 DIQKYTTMGEPFMTV
+446 EINKYTTIGEPFMTV

-485 QELKKFFPSDAH
+485 QELKKFFPTDAQ

-503 FSIDAGWLAG
+503 FSIDAGWLAN
-513 QWKAD
+513 QWKSD

-523 GYSYPDHVT
+523 GYSYPDQVT

-579 DALAKGAIGCMVSGV
+579 DALAKGAVGCMVSGV

>member
-1 MASVFPVIGAWWGG
+1 MASVFPVIGSWWGG
-15 NGARIGDGRLI
+15 NGARVGDGRLI

-34 FESAAYTV
+34 FESYAYTV
-42 GERKWTVEIT
+42 GDRKWTVEIT
-52 YTSVNSDTQIAMRAN
+52 YSADQDTQIAMRAN
-67 WFLAGKQK
+67 WFEAEKK
-75 TDKQDFITT
+75 TTGKQDFVTT
-84 WNIRAGS
+84 WNIRGGA
-91 NAAVKFEFE
+91 NAALRFEFE
-100 LPTNA
+100 LPANA
-105 YPMWTPSIAV
+105 YPLWTPSIAV
-115 PGTAQD
+115 PGTAND

-141 TRALLGVGG
+141 TQSILGVGG

-157 PQARVDDLVVV
+157 PQAKVDDLVVV

-181 PIGWA
+181 PLGWA
-186 SSYEKNISGRSG
+186 SSVEKNVSGRSG
-198 YVAIKR
+198 YIAVKK

-211 NNVKLHGDAASAAR
+211 NNVKLHGDTTTTAR

-236 KDFHLNPWTAG
+236 KDFFINPWTAG
-247 SPVFKDQTQIHLV
+247 TPILKDDTHIHLV

-278 SEDRHY
+278 SEKRHY

-299 AGITK
+299 AGITNN
-304 SVKTGT
+304 VKPGT
-310 NALGFAWVDLIPEVP
+310 NALGFAWVDLVP
-325 EEEKKVVP
+325 LVEEEEKKVVP
-333 GVAITEGKDDNPVF
+333 GVAITEGNLDNPVF
-347 IYENGEERPARM
+347 IYENGEERPATM
-359 RAVPRGYKD
+359 KAVPRGYKD

-433 NAPDTPVTEMTWA
+433 TAPSTPVTEMTWA
-446 DIQKYTTMGEPFMTV
+446 EIQKYTTIGEPFVTV

-478 KYSAAEW
+478 KYSATEW

-523 GYSYPDHVT
+523 GYSYPDQVT

>member
-15 NGARIGDGRLI
+15 NGARVGDGRLI

-42 GERKWTVEIT
+42 GDRKWTVEIT
-52 YTSVNSDTQIAMRAN
+52 YTSVNSDTQIAMRVN
-67 WFLAGKQK
+67 WFLANKQK

-141 TRALLGVGG
+141 TQSILGVGG

-157 PQARVDDLVVV
+157 PQARVDDIVVV

-186 SSYEKNISGRSG
+186 SSYEKNINGRSG

-211 NNVKLHGDAASAAR
+211 NNVKLHGDTSSTAR
-225 ERALCFLLRGV
+225 ERALCFLLRSV

-284 STGGASTTESWSSIE
+284 STGGASVTESWSSIE

-310 NALGFAWVDLIPEVP
+310 NALGFAWVDLLPEVP
-325 EEEKKVVP
+325 EEEQKVVP
-333 GVAITEGKDDNPVF
+333 GVAITEGKLDNPVF
-347 IYENGEERPARM
+347 IYENGEERPATM

-368 IGTMMITRGFLVAHR
+368 IGTMMITRGFLIAHR

-389 PEASIRA
+389 PEASMRA

-433 NAPDTPVTEMTWA
+433 TAPDTPVTEMTWA
-446 DIQKYTTMGEPFMTV
+446 EIKKYTTIGEPFMTV

-478 KYSAAEW
+478 KYSAAQW
-485 QELKKFFPSDAH
+485 QELKKFFPTDAH

-503 FSIDAGWLAG
+503 FSIDAGWLVN
-513 QWKAD
+513 QWKSD

-543 DYIGMSW
+543 DYIGMSFD
-550 EASDEV
+550 ASDEV

-563 GKPVWGHICPT
+563 GKPVWAHICPT

-579 DALAKGAIGCMVSGV
+579 DGLAKGAVGCMVSGV
-594 ANIYSESL
+594 ANIYSKSL

>member
-15 NGARIGDGRLI
+15 NGARVGDGRLI

-42 GERKWTVEIT
+42 GDRKWTVEIT
-52 YTSVNSDTQIAMRAN
+52 YSADQDTQIAMRAN
-67 WFLAGKQK
+67 WFEAGKK
-75 TDKQDFITT
+75 TTGKQDFITT
-84 WNIRAGS
+84 WNIRGGA
-91 NAAVKFEFE
+91 NAAIRFEFE
-100 LPTNA
+100 LPANA
-105 YPMWTPSIAV
+105 YPLWTPSIAV
-115 PGTAQD
+115 PGTAND

-134 PGIEVVA
+134 PGLKVTLSGGRGSEA
-141 TRALLGVGG
+141 NGFGTYFLLGNNAKVG
-150 SMGLMSF
+150 
-157 PQARVDDLVVV
+157 DLLVV

-176 TAAKP
+176 TKARP
-181 PIGWA
+181 PAGWDFKYTSDA
-186 SSYEKNISGRSG
+186 GGRSG
-198 YVAIKR
+198 YVAVKRCVEEDLDKDIKF
-204 ISNSTEA
+204 NSDSPTEA
-211 NNVKLHGDAASAAR
+211 RENFILYSIGGVSNYAIHQWQPGIPTLDAT
-225 ERALCFLLRGV
+225 
-236 KDFHLNPWTAG
+236 KKN
-247 SPVFKDQTQIHLV
+247 LV
-260 AAQYHG
+260 AVQYHA
-266 NNKTPLV
+266 
-273 PWQDP
+273 
-278 SEDRHY
+278 Y
-284 STGGASTTESWSSIE
+284 SSVKEPVWYPPEAQNVTTGGKRATNGPWSLTIGAIANSVSESFG
-299 AGITK
+299 AR
-304 SVKTGT
+304 
-310 NALGFAWVDLIPEVP
+310 AYAWVEL
-325 EEEKKVVP
+325 EESQPVQPKPQVP
-333 GVAITEGKDDNPVF
+333 GVEVVGSATSNLVF
-347 IYENGEERPARM
+347 VYQNGEERPATM
-359 RAVPRGYKD
+359 KAVPRGYKD
-368 IGTMMITRGFLVAHR
+368 IGTMMSTRGFLIAHR

-389 PEASIRA
+389 PEASMRA
-396 YTNAVMFG
+396 YTNAVMYG

-433 NAPDTPVTEMTWA
+433 TAPATPVTEMTWA
-446 DIQKYTTMGEPFMTV
+446 EIQRYTTIGEPFMTV

-478 KYSAAEW
+478 KYSAVEW
-485 QELKKFFPSDAH
+485 QDLKKFFPTDAH

-503 FSIDAGWLAG
+503 FSIDAGWLAN
-513 QWKAD
+513 QWKSD

-523 GYSYPDHVT
+523 GYSYPDQVT

>member
-1 MASVFPVIGAWWGG
+1 MASVFPAIGAWWGG
-15 NGARIGDGRLI
+15 NGARVGDGRLI

-34 FESAAYTV
+34 FESSAYTV
-42 GERKWTVEIT
+42 GDRKWTVEIT
-52 YTSVNSDTQIAMRAN
+52 YSADQDTQIAMRAN
-67 WFLAGKQK
+67 WFEAGKK
-75 TDKQDFITT
+75 TTGKQDFITT
-84 WNIRAGS
+84 WNLRGGA
-91 NAAVKFEFE
+91 NAAIKFDFE

-105 YPMWTPSIAV
+105 YPLWTPSIAI
-115 PGTAQD
+115 PGTAND

-134 PGIEVVA
+134 PGVEVVA
-141 TRALLGVGG
+141 TKALLGVGG

-204 ISNSTEA
+204 ISNSTDA
-211 NNVKLHGDAASAAR
+211 NNVKLHGDAASTAR

-247 SPVFKDQTQIHLV
+247 SPVFNDQTQIHLV

-266 NNKTPLV
+266 NNKTHIV

-278 SEDRHY
+278 SEERHY
-284 STGGASTTESWSSIE
+284 STGGTSTTESWSSIE

-310 NALGFAWVDLIPEVP
+310 NAFGFAWVDLIPEVP
-325 EEEKKVVP
+325 EEEKKVFP
-333 GVAITEGKDDNPVF
+333 GVPITEGKDNNPVF
-347 IYENGEERPARM
+347 IYENGEERPATM
-359 RAVPRGYKD
+359 KAVPRGYKD
-368 IGTMMITRGFLVAHR
+368 IGTMMITRGFLIAHR

-433 NAPDTPVTEMTWA
+433 TAPDTPVTEMTWEE
-446 DIQKYTTMGEPFMTV
+446 IQKYTTIGEPFMTV

-503 FSIDAGWLAG
+503 FSIDAGWLAN

-523 GYSYPDHVT
+523 GYSYPDQVT

-543 DYIGMSW
+543 DYIGMSFD
-550 EASDEV
+550 ASNEV
-556 WRRTTAL
+556 WNRTTGL

-574 RQAYD
+574 RDAYD
-579 DALAKGAIGCMVSGV
+579 QAMAKGAIGCMVSGV

>member
-42 GERKWTVEIT
+42 GDRKWTVEIT
-52 YTSVNSDTQIAMRAN
+52 YTSAMSDTQLAMRAN
-67 WFLAGKQK
+67 WFLANKQK

-126 FNVYETPK
+126 FNIYETPK
-134 PGIEVVA
+134 SGIEVVA
-141 TRALLGVGG
+141 TQALLGVGG

-157 PQARVDDLVVV
+157 PRARVDDVVVV

-176 TAAKP
+176 TAARP
-181 PIGWA
+181 PTGWG
-186 SSYEKNISGRSG
+186 SYYENNISGRSG

-211 NNVKLHGDAASAAR
+211 NNVKLHGDTASTAR

-236 KDFHLNPWTAG
+236 KEFHLNPWTAG

-266 NNKTPLV
+266 SNKTPLV

-278 SEDRHY
+278 AEDRHY

-310 NALGFAWVDLIPEVP
+310 NALGFAWVDLLPEVP
-325 EEEKKVVP
+325 EEEQKVVP
-333 GVAITEGKDDNPVF
+333 GVAISEGKLDNPVF
-347 IYENGEERPARM
+347 IYENGEERPATM
-359 RAVPRGYKD
+359 KAVPRGYKD
-368 IGTMMITRGFLVAHR
+368 IGTMMITRGFLIAHR

-396 YTNAVMFG
+396 YTNSVMFG

-433 NAPDTPVTEMTWA
+433 TAPNTPVTEMTWA
-446 DIQKYTTMGEPFMTV
+446 DIQKYTTIGEPFVTV

-523 GYSYPDHVT
+523 GYSYPDQVT

-579 DALAKGAIGCMVSGV
+579 DALAKGAVGCMVSGV